1 VSFEP
6 VHLDLSRDAH
16 DRLAERRRDEAWLD
30 QRWADPATRV
40 LVISGTRLRRGPG
53 GGPLWVAP
61 DEAPEGVRVLLG
73 ERAGVVHFALLVD
86 GADLPEE
93 RDDWVGL
100 RQVAVDFEDDP
111 VDAPLA
117 FHAIGIAEW
126 HRRTRHCPAC
136 GERLE
141 SRESGHVLGCPGCG
155 VEHFPRMDPAVIM
168 VVTDGEPGT
177 PEERCLLGRGAHW
190 PERRFS
196 TLAGFAE
203 PGESL
208 EDAVRREVR
217 EETGIEVGAVGWFG
231 NQPWPFPS
239 SLMLGFVARA
249 SSTEITVDDTE
260 LAEARWFTRAQ
271 LREEAGSGAIVLP
284 GHGLSISRSLVEHW
298 YGGRLPGSW

>member
-16 DRLAERRRDEAWLD
+16 DRLAERRGDEAWLD
-30 QRWADPATRV
+30 GQWKNPATRV
-40 LVISGTRLRRGPG
+40 LVVSGTRVRRGPDG
-53 GGPLWVAP
+53 GLVWVSP
-61 DEAPEGVRVLLG
+61 DEAPEGMRVLLG
-73 ERAGVVHFALLVD
+73 ERDGVVHFALLAGRQD
-86 GADLPEE
+86 G
-93 RDDWVGL
+93 DDWVGL
-100 RQVAVDFEDDP
+100 RQLALDFEDDP

-117 FHAIGIAEW
+117 FHAVGIAEW
-126 HRRTRHCPAC
+126 HQRTRHCPAC
-136 GERLE
+136 GTPLE
-141 SRESGHVLGCPGCG
+141 SRESGHVLGCTGCG
-155 VEHFPRMDPAVIM
+155 VEHFPRTDPAVIM

-177 PEERCLLGRGAHW
+177 PEERCLLGRGALW

-217 EETGIEVGAVGWFG
+217 EETGVEVGAVGWFG

-249 SSTEITVDDTE
+249 TSTEIAVDETE
-260 LAEARWFTRAQ
+260 LAEARWFTRDE
-271 LREEAGSGAIVLP
+271 LREQAESGAIVLP
-284 GHGLSISRSLVEHW
+284 GRGLSISRSLVEHW
-298 YGGRLPGSW
+298 YGGPLPGSW